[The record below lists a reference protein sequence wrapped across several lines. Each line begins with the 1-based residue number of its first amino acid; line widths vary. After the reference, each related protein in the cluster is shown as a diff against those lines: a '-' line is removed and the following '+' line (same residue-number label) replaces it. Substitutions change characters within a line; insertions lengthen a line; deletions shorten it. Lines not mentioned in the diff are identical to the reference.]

1 MSAAGK
7 VRSLL
12 NRYNLK
18 AVNKPQRLNDS
29 TDKSH
34 HVLAR
39 YKEGGETKLKH
50 IKFGQ
55 EGVKTN
61 QNAKQR
67 EAFKSRHARNIAR
80 GPKSAAYW
88 ANKTKWS
95 PSKTRKT

>member
-1 MSAAGK
+1 MSAPGK
-7 VRSLL
+7 VKSML
-12 NRYNLK
+12 NRYNLR

-39 YKEGGETKLKH
+39 FEEGGQTKFKH

-61 QNAKQR
+61 QTPEQR
-67 EAFKSRHARNIAR
+67 EAFKSRHAKNIAR
-80 GPKSAAYW
+80 GPSSPAYW

-95 PSKTRKT
+95 PSKTRST